1 MKIRFIVNPISGTG
15 KQIGIEAIIEEYI
28 DFEYDTV
35 FTKKSGDATRLSQ
48 IAIDEKI
55 DVVIAVGGDGTVN
68 ECAKAIIGSKTAL
81 GVIPCGSGNGF
92 AFHFGMK
99 KDITKAILQLNFC
112 KISVIDSCTANNI
125 PFINVSGI
133 GFDAHIAHLFSD
145 LKERGFLNYLKLIKN
160 EIFTYKA
167 KDYQLNYKGKSKDVK
182 ANLIA
187 FANASQYGND
197 FCIAP
202 KANSSDG
209 LINFVIVKEMPK
221 WKIPFILYQ
230 VSKGKVHLSKYVE
243 IIQTNEMLIN
253 SKNNII
259 HLDGEPLVC
268 KNLITIK
275 VKPKTLKIFMP
286 YGER

>member
-15 KQIGIEAIIEEYI
+15 RQRGIEAVIEEYT

-48 IAIDEKI
+48 IAVDEKI
-55 DVVIAVGGDGTVN
+55 NVVIAVGGDGTVN
-68 ECAKAIIGSKTAL
+68 ECAKAIISSKTAL

-99 KDITKAILQLNFC
+99 KDIAKAILQLNSC
-112 KISVIDSCTANNI
+112 AISVIDSCTANDI
-125 PFINVSGI
+125 PFVNVSGI
-133 GFDAHIAHLFSD
+133 GFDAHIAHLFSN

-167 KDYQLNYKGKSKDVK
+167 KDYQLNYNGKSKDVK

-197 FCIAP
+197 FCIAT
-202 KANSSDG
+202 KANASDG
-209 LINFVIVKEMPK
+209 LIDFVIVKEMPK

-230 VSKGKVHLSKYVE
+230 VSNGKVHLSKYVE

-259 HLDGEPLVC
+259 HLDGEPLEC
-268 KNLITIK
+268 KNLISIK
-275 VKPKTLKIFMP
+275 VRPKTLKIFMP
-286 YGER
+286 YA

>member
-1 MKIRFIVNPISGTG
+1 MKIRFIVNTISGTG
-15 KQIGIEAIIEEYI
+15 KQRGIEAVIEEYT

-35 FTKKSGDATRLSQ
+35 FTNKSGDATRLSQ
-48 IAIDEKI
+48 IAVDEKI

-99 KDITKAILQLNFC
+99 KDIRKAILQLNSC
-112 KISVIDSCTANNI
+112 AISVIDSCTANNI
-125 PFINVSGI
+125 PFVNVSGI

-160 EIFTYKA
+160 EIFTYKV
-167 KDYQLNYKGKSKDVK
+167 KDYKLNYNGKSKEVK

-202 KANSSDG
+202 KANASDG
-209 LINFVIVKEMPK
+209 LIDFVIVKEMPK

-243 IIQTNEMLIN
+243 IIQTNEMHIN

-259 HLDGEPLVC
+259 HLDGEPLEC